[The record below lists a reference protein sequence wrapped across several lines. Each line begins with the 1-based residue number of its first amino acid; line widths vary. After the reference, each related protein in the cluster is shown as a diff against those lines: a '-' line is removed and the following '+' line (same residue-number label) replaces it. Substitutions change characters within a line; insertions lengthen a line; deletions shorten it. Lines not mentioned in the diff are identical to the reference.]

1 MEAHF
6 PQHLASLL
14 NDRLKAQGVQ
24 LVPNANVVGVVE
36 GPGGSCRVVLE
47 DGSHKD
53 SDVVVLALGVA
64 PDYELLARS
73 GLEVDETR
81 GGVVANS
88 ELQIRR

>member
-6 PQHLASLL
+6 PQHLAILL
-14 NDRLKAQGVQ
+14 NDRLKAQGVD
-24 LVPNANVVGVVE
+24 LVPNSNVVGVVQ
-36 GPGGSCRVVLE
+36 GPNGRCRLVLE
-47 DGSHKD
+47 DGAHRD
-53 SDVVVLALGVA
+53 ADVVVLALGVA

-81 GGVVANS
+81 GGAVANS